1 MMEYDFLEPERLR
14 AFVAVAETGNFTR
27 AAQRLH
33 LTQPTVSVQV
43 RSLEDS
49 IGRSLFDRNAQF
61 VRLTADGEAM
71 LGYAREL
78 LAVLARARQQ
88 FSQPPLEGLVHFGM
102 VEDFGATVLPDMLGR
117 LRREHPRFELITETG
132 TSPDLLRRLDA
143 GSLDLV
149 LAKRVTGRQ
158 QSAFLCR
165 QRLVWVG
172 QPSVLK
178 RENDV
183 VPLVLYPAPSVSRQI
198 ILQTLRENGRR
209 WSVRFESAS
218 FSSLRAA
225 VLSGIG
231 VTAFG
236 LGMMPE
242 GLSLLPRSTLP
253 RLPEAEFILDQRPDN
268 TDRIVA
274 AFGSILSR
282 AAPRIIQQL
291 ADKQSLLRSGQ
302 AIANLETP

>member
-1 MMEYDFLEPERLR
+1 
-14 AFVAVAETGNFTR
+14 
-27 AAQRLH
+27 
-33 LTQPTVSVQV
+33 
-43 RSLEDS
+43 
-49 IGRSLFDRNAQF
+49 
-61 VRLTADGEAM
+61 
-71 LGYAREL
+71 
-78 LAVLARARQQ
+78 VLARARQQ
-88 FSQPPLEGLVHFGM
+88 FAQPPLEGLVRFGM
-102 VEDFGATVLPDMLGR
+102 VEDFGATVLPEMLGR
-117 LRREHPRFELITETG
+117 LRREHPRFEVITETG

-149 LAKRVTGRQ
+149 LAKRVAGRQ
-158 QSAFLCR
+158 QGAFLCR

-198 ILQTLRENGRR
+198 ILRTLRENGRR

-236 LGMMPE
+236 LGMLPA
-242 GLSLLPRSTLP
+242 GLGSLPRSTLP
-253 RLPEAEFILDQRPDN
+253 RLADAEFVLDQRPDN
-268 TDRIVA
+268 TDRVVA

-291 ADKQSLLRSGQ
+291 AENQRSLRSGQ
-302 AIANLETP
+302 VIANP

>member
-61 VRLTADGEAM
+61 VRLTTDGEAM

-143 GSLDLV
+143 GKD
-149 LAKRVTGRQ
+149 
-158 QSAFLCR
+158 
-165 QRLVWVG
+165 
-172 QPSVLK
+172 
-178 RENDV
+178 
-183 VPLVLYPAPSVSRQI
+183 
-198 ILQTLRENGRR
+198 
-209 WSVRFESAS
+209 
-218 FSSLRAA
+218 SS
-225 VLSGIG
+225 
-231 VTAFG
+231 G
-236 LGMMPE
+236 LG
-242 GLSLLPRSTLP
+242 S
-253 RLPEAEFILDQRPDN
+253 
-268 TDRIVA
+268 
-274 AFGSILSR
+274 
-282 AAPRIIQQL
+282 
-291 ADKQSLLRSGQ
+291 Q
-302 AIANLETP
+302 AC

>member
-1 MMEYDFLEPERLR
+1 MIEHDFLEPERLR

-27 AAQRLH
+27 AARRLH

-49 IGRSLFDRNAQF
+49 IGCALFDRNAQF
-61 VRLTADGEAM
+61 VRLTTDGEAM

-88 FSQPPLEGLVHFGM
+88 FAQPPLEGLARFGM

-117 LRREHPRFELITETG
+117 LRREHPRFEVITETG

-149 LAKRVTGRQ
+149 LAKRVAGRQ
-158 QSAFLCR
+158 QGAFLCR

-178 RENDV
+178 RENDI
-183 VPLVLYPAPSVSRQI
+183 VPLVLYPASSVSRQI

-231 VTAFG
+231 ITAFG
-236 LGMMPE
+236 LGMLPE
-242 GLSLLPRSTLP
+242 GLSPLPRSTLP
-253 RLPEAEFILDQRPDN
+253 RLADAEFVLDQRPGN
-268 TDRIVA
+268 TDRVVA

-291 ADKQSLLRSGQ
+291 AENQRLLRSG
-302 AIANLETP
+302 

>member
-1 MMEYDFLEPERLR
+1 MIEYDCLEPARLR
-14 AFVAVAETGNFTR
+14 AVVAVAETGNFTR

-61 VRLTADGEAM
+61 VRLTTDGEAM

-88 FSQPPLEGLVHFGM
+88 FAQPPLEGLVHFGM
-102 VEDFGATVLPDMLGR
+102 VEDFGATVLPDM
-117 LRREHPRFELITETG
+117 
-132 TSPDLLRRLDA
+132 RRLDA

-158 QSAFLCR
+158 QGALLCR

-172 QPSVLK
+172 HTSVLK

-198 ILQTLRENGRR
+198 ILQTLRENGRL

-236 LGMMPE
+236 LGMIPE
-242 GLSLLPRSTLP
+242 GLSPLPRSILP
-253 RLPEAEFILDQRPDN
+253 RLGDAEFVLDQRLDN

-291 ADKQSLLRSGQ
+291 AENQGLLRTGQ
-302 AIANLETP
+302 AKANP